1 MTERRELRIGH
12 AERDRAVEIL
22 QSACADGRLRLDE
35 LDGRVEGVLA
45 AKTASEL
52 RPFLADL
59 VPGSVLDQELTPGT
73 LVPTSSG
80 MPAGQPGAT
89 WQNPLVLTATMGDI
103 KRFGAWE
110 IPPFLEVHAIA
121 GTIKLNC
128 VEARPLAPV
137 IDIQVRSGAG
147 DVVVIVPPG
156 WGVDVTSISTALG
169 DVKTGVSGRPEAG
182 CPLIVLRGQL
192 GMGDIK
198 VRHPNAFDDWQAD
211 VNRGRR
217 R

>member
-1 MTERRELRIGH
+1 MTECPELRIGH

-22 QSACADGRLRLDE
+22 QDACADGRLRLDE
-35 LDGRVEGVLA
+35 LDARVEGALA
-45 AKTASEL
+45 ARTASEL

-59 VPGSVLDQELTPGT
+59 APGSKLDEVLSPGT
-73 LVPTSSG
+73 LVPSASG
-80 MPAGQPGAT
+80 LPAGQPGSS

-128 VEARPLAPV
+128 MEARPLAQV

-147 DVVVIVPPG
+147 DVVVVVPAG
-156 WGVDVTSISTALG
+156 WGVDVTYIATALG
-169 DVKTGVSGRPEAG
+169 DVKTGVPTRPDPG
-182 CPLIVLRGQL
+182 FPQIVLRGQL

-198 VRHPNAFDDWQAD
+198 VRHPNAFDDWQAE

-217 R
+217 P